1 MRFESE
7 ITIFKLDSVKDAL
20 AEDSA
25 LASQHLYW
33 SDTDGI
39 IVSKDVVGSISQF
52 VGGNVRI
59 GDTGVG
65 IYIGQ
70 RKVAEYG
77 QGAIIGDWKSGE
89 PYVRI
94 SNDGFTL
101 YDRKNRA
108 VMQADVSQIISSE
121 TSVNYIDFNILE
133 TQVNGYTQVAVF
145 SAEYFIEVYDYYVQ
159 LIRGGVT
166 TTLTDSQVTIDAS
179 CADGV
184 ATFDFALA
192 GDVISDAQEDTACTI
207 RISTH
212 SKAQVPAY
220 TMGVRSGD
228 SRQGMYSFAS
238 GRGCA
243 ASGDYS
249 TAMGNNCKATAYA
262 SFTVGGRNV
271 ADNHY
276 SACIGRGL
284 NTTRASQLAC
294 GMYNDDQSGN
304 SALFVVGN
312 GTGDDARSNAF
323 WVDMDGNTHV
333 AGNLIV
339 DGTVTSN

>member
-20 AEDSA
+20 AKDSA
-25 LASQHLYW
+25 LATQHLYW
-33 SDTDGI
+33 SDTNGI

-89 PYVRI
+89 PYVSI

-108 VMQADVSQIISSE
+108 VMQADVSQVISSE
-121 TSVNYIDFNILE
+121 TSVNYIDYNILE
-133 TQVNGYTQVAVF
+133 TEVNGYTKVAVF

-166 TTLTDSQVTIDAS
+166 TTLTDSQATIDAS

-184 ATFDFALA
+184 ATFDFTLA
-192 GDVISDAQEDTACTI
+192 NDVISDAQEDTACTI
-207 RISTH
+207 RIATH
-212 SKAQVPAY
+212 SKSQVPAY

-238 GRGCA
+238 GRGCT

-262 SFTVGGRNV
+262 SFAVGGRNE

-276 SACIGRGL
+276 AACIGRNL
-284 NTTRASQLAC
+284 NSTRASQLVC
-294 GMYNDDQSGN
+294 GMYNDDQTGN

-312 GTGDDARSNAF
+312 GTGDGARSNAF
-323 WVDMDGNTHV
+323 WVDANGNTHV